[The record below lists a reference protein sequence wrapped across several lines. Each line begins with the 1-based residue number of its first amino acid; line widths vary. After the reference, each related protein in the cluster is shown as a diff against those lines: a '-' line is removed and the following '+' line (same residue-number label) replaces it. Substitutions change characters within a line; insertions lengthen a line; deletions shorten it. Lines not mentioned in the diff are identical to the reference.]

1 MQFTFKADP
10 GHAWLEVSLKTLH
23 ELAEPIITHITS
35 YSYIN
40 KDMVYLEED
49 CDAYIFLKHLEDTG
63 VAFTIKEDYSEFQLF
78 YSQLQQME
86 TRVDHIGEHA
96 FSSKIWN

>member
-40 KDMVYLEED
+40 KDMVYLVGR
-49 CDAYIFLKHLEDTG
+49 L
-63 VAFTIKEDYSEFQLF
+63 
-78 YSQLQQME
+78 
-86 TRVDHIGEHA
+86 
-96 FSSKIWN
+96 

>member
-63 VAFTIKEDYSEFQLF
+63 VAFTIKED
-78 YSQLQQME
+78 
-86 TRVDHIGEHA
+86 
-96 FSSKIWN
+96 